1 MHIII
6 VEVHPDMRL
15 LNLLI
20 LILFSVELSF
30 ADNHMPETEEWLQRL
45 DSVILQRPVY
55 NAMKKQRLSDMQ
67 KNQSKQRTPH
77 EIITF
82 NSMLY
87 DECYVF
93 DSDLAM
99 NCVQQ
104 NLSLARQLG
113 DKALEIEWTI
123 KESFIL
129 AATGL
134 LKEALDV
141 REPLN
146 IGNQPN
152 SIKIAYYG
160 S

>member
-1 MHIII
+1 
-6 VEVHPDMRL
+6 MRL

-55 NAMKKQRLSDMQ
+55 NAMKKQRLSDMR